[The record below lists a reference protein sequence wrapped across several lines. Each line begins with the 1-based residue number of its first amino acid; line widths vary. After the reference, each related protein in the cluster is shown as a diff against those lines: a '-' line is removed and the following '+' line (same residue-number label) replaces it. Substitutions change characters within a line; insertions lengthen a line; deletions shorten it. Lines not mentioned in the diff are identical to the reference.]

1 MFCNIN
7 LPLSNN
13 FLKIRHVL
21 GGNEIIWKFW
31 RNIHQCQ
38 QLCLVTMCWPPA
50 NTNYWDIS
58 LLWSVFNT
66 SFYIPTHPAKILI
79 SSLLSNN
86 MFSVQIKRLLN
97 MKYTCF
103 FSQTQQKIFKFLF
116 SAKLNHQNWWT
127 LNVKEWVKLHFM
139 GPSLTFTVSKPSKLL
154 HG

>member
-97 MKYTCF
+97 TKYPCF
-103 FSQTQQKIFKFLF
+103 LLVKPFPTPNKKYSSFSFLRNWIIKIDGL
-116 SAKLNHQNWWT
+116 
-127 LNVKEWVKLHFM
+127 
-139 GPSLTFTVSKPSKLL
+139 
-154 HG
+154 